1 MSRSND
7 LVLGT
12 VDLLILKIVAL
23 EPRHG
28 WSISQR
34 LQHLSNDVL
43 KLNQSALYPALH
55 RLEKQGWLRAEWRTS
70 DNGRRAKYYALTKAG
85 GRRLEKELRSWR
97 RLSSAI
103 SLVTEMG

>member
-1 MSRSND
+1 MSRSTD
-7 LVLGT
+7 LVQGT
-12 VDLLILKIVAL
+12 VDLLILKIVAS

-28 WSISQR
+28 WSIAQR

-55 RLEKQGWLRAEWRTS
+55 RLEKQGWLRAQWRTS
-70 DNGRRAKYYALTKAG
+70 ENGRRAKYYALTKAG
-85 GRRLEKELRSWR
+85 ARRLEKELRSWR

-103 SLVTEMG
+103 TLVTELG